1 MNTNVIESGFERV
14 WQMFQETDRKFEE
27 SKSEFDRR
35 SIETDRKFEESKS
48 EFDRRSRETDQKF
61 RESADQLKKIEGM
74 FIGKWGRFM
83 EVLVDSGAIHA
94 LREYGEPNVKHSAT
108 RVREE
113 QRNGFGRGMEID
125 VLCWGPG
132 IVVPVEVKTTLTV
145 EYVKEHEERLQRFM
159 QCFPGFQG
167 ANLHGAVAALHF
179 NETSDRYAYKQGLY
193 VMTLV
198 GKDMVTIVNDK
209 KFQPKEW

>member
-1 MNTNVIESGFERV
+1 MNTNVIEAGFEKV
-14 WQMFQETDRKFEE
+14 WQMFQETDLKF
-27 SKSEFDRR
+27 
-35 SIETDRKFEESKS
+35 
-48 EFDRRSRETDQKF
+48 RETDQKF
-61 RESADQLKKIEGM
+61 RESADQLKKIEDM

-132 IVVPVEVKTTLTV
+132 IVVPIEVKTTLTV

-159 QCFPGFQG
+159 QCFPGFKGSQ
-167 ANLHGAVAALHF
+167 LHGAVAALHF

-198 GKDMVTIVNDK
+198 GKDMVTIINDK